1 MNFQIID
8 WNDTCIFHDYDNE
21 DEDEDYSG
29 NKEEVEEKFYYSI
42 QIFGKNE
49 NGQSICVNV
58 YEVYPYFYIKNGFYQ
73 KNKYKFIFNNN
84 VEISTFYIQQIQEIK
99 KKNYSNFRNDYEDR
113 FLKISF
119 KSPIYLNKTK
129 KMFLE
134 QNFDLY
140 ESNVNG
146 IIQFIHDNNLSGCS
160 WVSINE
166 DELESVE
173 YEKNSKCD
181 LEFNVYNG
189 DYSVIEKVDKDD
201 IVKLKICSYDI
212 EVTSEDGSFPQATRS
227 GDKII
232 QIGMTFNYF
241 QENNCYKKYLLNL
254 NTCDPIENTEV
265 ICVSEEK
272 DLIKEFISIMNKEDP
287 DVICGYNIF
296 GFDNKYMY
304 DRCSMDKD
312 YEQILATMSR
322 LVKPQKFIT
331 KELSSSALGDNILY
345 YYKTPGRIMIDLLKV
360 VRNTFSLE
368 KYSLD
373 FVSSHL
379 ISGKIDSIENNYFI
393 SETNELEKDSFCF
406 IKIQDTISNTEELY
420 PTKLKIVSIDK
431 QKNKFGFKADIS
443 NLKQTE
449 NIKWC
454 LAKDDL
460 SPNDIFEYFKKTSEH
475 RSIIGKYCIKDCVLV
490 NKLMEKID
498 VVSNSIAMANVC
510 KVPFNYIFIRGQGI
524 KAFSLIKYEANNK
537 NYLFPTITKD
547 SIVNHKIFSLPENH
561 SIVHKKCCNESCIT
575 NRDIYKP
582 SKIAVVEKNIY
593 NKKKICL
600 ECNQVQFNTK
610 YDGAHVIDPIPG
622 YYTEPIIVMDFASL
636 YPSSIIQKNM
646 SGETQIMDTKYL
658 DLSNCEYYDT
668 EYNDEMAGK
677 KKCCF
682 VKKNE
687 QLGVIPTTLQNLLS
701 ERKSIKKKM
710 KKEDNA
716 FKKKILDG
724 QQLAMKITAN
734 SIYGQ
739 MGAITSPIY
748 LKDIAACTTA
758 TGKEMLLKAETFMT
772 HQLPAILENKSAY
785 ENVKNLEKKDIDFIE
800 DFNKKFTI
808 NPTCIYGDSV
818 TEDTPILIK
827 NAEEEIQIISIS
839 ELTNNFYKKEN
850 GKEESFVKDVK
861 IWTNNKWSPI
871 LRVVR
876 HYCNKCIYRV
886 KTNRGCVDVTEDHSL
901 IDTEMNLVKPLDCSK
916 KTKLLHS
923 YPAFD
928 KIYKISDNF
937 WMEIE
942 FLTNKN
948 YVDKSDYAFV
958 LGIIYCSSKIFLG
971 KIKNKIKFKTK
982 IETLLNFRFYFS
994 DCDNYLYP
1002 CSEKLLFCTHKFENI
1017 LNENYEF
1024 RYKFFLGWYIQKIKG
1039 NKLQQ
1044 ANIYYI
1050 HKSIGLQQDLCKDEY
1065 LHTENLGYFNSSK
1078 YVYDL
1083 ETEDSIFQAGIGELI
1098 VKNTDS
1104 VFVSLNIKDIKT
1116 KKIQRD
1122 LLARENSIK
1131 IGMIAE
1137 KLASQEFPNPQVLE
1151 YEKVYHKWAIFSK
1164 KKYTGRLYEFD
1175 PNKFYVNNMGIV
1187 LKRRDN
1193 AKIVKKVC
1201 GSILHIMFTENNY
1214 AEKCTLFVK
1223 DIILEMFKNKF
1234 DISYF
1239 TITKTLRSNYK
1250 GKKLTD
1256 LKYKCNCSSI
1266 ENENVPFNHKNNCK
1280 GTNCQCFHK
1289 KSCKSIA
1296 KIGDKGSWRWDDCQC
1311 SIAHVKLCQ
1320 RMKKRD
1326 IGSAPNANDRISYVY
1341 IVNKQKNILQGDRI
1355 EELSYVKQKKLEIDY
1370 QFYIDNQIKNPSV
1383 QFLELFITNPEYL
1396 FMNCLSQINNAT
1408 KQMKITSYF

>member
-1 MNFQIID
+1 MIFQIID
-8 WNDTCIFHDYDNE
+8 WNDICIFYDLDDLE
-21 DEDEDYSG
+21 DNDE
-29 NKEEVEEKFYYSI
+29 EEQNQEKFYYSI
-42 QIFGKNE
+42 QLFGKNE
-49 NGQSICVNV
+49 DGKSICINV
-58 YEVYPYFYIKNGFYQ
+58 YEVYPYFYVKNGFYS
-73 KNKYKFIFNNN
+73 KDKFKYIFNND
-84 VEISTFYIQQIQEIK
+84 VEISSFYIYEIEEIK
-99 KKNYSNFRNDYEDR
+99 KKNYSNFRNDIEHN

-119 KSPIYLNKTK
+119 KSPIYLNKAK
-129 KMFLE
+129 KMFL
-134 QNFDLY
+134 QNKFDLY

-160 WVSINE
+160 WVSIDD
-166 DELESVE
+166 DELEFVE
-173 YEKNSKCD
+173 YERNSKCD
-181 LEFNVYNG
+181 LEFNIYNSN
-189 DYSVIEKVDKDD
+189 YPVIQKVNKDE

-212 EVTSEDGSFPQATRS
+212 EVTSEDGSFPQAKRS

-241 QENNCYKKYLLNL
+241 QENHCYKKYLLNL
-254 NTCDPIENTEV
+254 NTCDVIENTEV
-265 ICVSEEK
+265 ICVSQEK
-272 DLIKEFISIMNKEDP
+272 DLIKKFIDVINKEDP
-287 DVICGYNIF
+287 DIICGYNIF

-304 DRCSMDKD
+304 DRNLNR
-312 YEQILATMSR
+312 EILATMSR
-322 LVKPQKFIT
+322 LIKPQKFIT

-345 YYKTPGRIMIDLLKV
+345 YYQTPGRIMIDLLKV

-373 FVSSHL
+373 FVSSYL
-379 ISGKIDSIENNYFI
+379 ISGNIIDIQKDYFI

-406 IKIQDTISNTEELY
+406 IKIQDSISNTEELFEN
-420 PTKLKIVSIDK
+420 KLKIKKIED
-431 QKNKFGFKADIS
+431 NKFYFEGDIY
-443 NLKQTE
+443 NLKQKH

-460 SPNDIFEYFKKTSEH
+460 SPNDIFKYFEKTSKH

-498 VVSNSIAMANVC
+498 VISNSIAMANVC
-510 KVPFNYIFIRGQGI
+510 KVPLNYIFIRGQGI
-524 KAFSLIKYEANNK
+524 KAFSLIKYQANLQ

-547 SIVNHKIFSLPENH
+547 SIVNKKKNVLENKY
-561 SIVHKKCCNESCIT
+561 SISNKKCCNESCIT
-575 NRDIYKP
+575 NKDIYKT
-582 SKIAVVEKNIY
+582 SKIAVIEKNIY
-593 NKKKICL
+593 DVQKICL
-600 ECNQVQFNTK
+600 ECNQVQYNTK

-646 SGETQIMDTKYL
+646 SGETQILDTKYL
-658 DLSNCEYYDT
+658 NYENCNYYDI
-668 EYNDEMAGK
+668 EYNEDKKK

-682 VKKNE
+682 VKKNN
-687 QLGVIPTTLQNLLS
+687 QLGIIPTTLQNLLT
-701 ERKSIKKKM
+701 ERKNIKNKM
-710 KKEDNA
+710 KNEKNT

-758 TGKEMLLKAETFMT
+758 TGKEMLLNAEKFMEKY
-772 HQLPAILENKSAY
+772 LSEILKNEKLCEQY
-785 ENVKNLEKKDIDFIE
+785 VKQQVLEEKDLQFIQK
-800 DFNKKFTI
+800 FNKQFTI
-808 NPTCIYGDSV
+808 DPTCIYGDSV
-818 TEDTPILIK
+818 VEDTPILIK
-827 NAEEEIQIISIS
+827 NYNQEIQIISIS
-839 ELTNNFYKKEN
+839 NLTNDFYKKQN
-850 GKEESFVKDVK
+850 GKEEASVKNIK
-861 IWTNNKWSPI
+861 IWTKNKWSPI

-876 HYCNKCIYRV
+876 HYCNKCIFRIRT
-886 KTNRGCVDVTEDHSL
+886 KNGCVEVTEDHSL
-901 IDTEMNLVKPLDCSK
+901 IDTEMNLIKPLDCST

-923 YPAFD
+923 YPIFP
-928 KIYKISDNF
+928 KIYKITDNF

-942 FLTNKN
+942 FIINKN
-948 YVDKSDYAFV
+948 FTDKNDYAFA
-958 LGIIYCSSKIFLG
+958 LGVIYCSPYIFMDKIQS
-971 KIKNKIKFKTK
+971 KIKFKTK

-994 DCDNYLYP
+994 DCENYLIP
-1002 CSEKLLFCTHKFENI
+1002 CSEKILFCKHKFKNI
-1017 LNENYEF
+1017 LNKDYEF
-1024 RYKFFLGWYIQKIKG
+1024 RYKFFLGWFVQQLSG

-1044 ANIYYI
+1044 ATMYYI
-1050 HKSIGLQQDLCKDEY
+1050 IKSIGIEYDLLQNNNELEI
-1065 LHTENLGYFNSSK
+1065 LNLGYFNNDT
-1078 YVYDL
+1078 YVYDI

-1116 KKIQRD
+1116 KKLQKD
-1122 LLARENSIK
+1122 LQARENSIQ
-1131 IGMIAE
+1131 IGIIAE
-1137 KLASQEFPNPQVLE
+1137 KLAPLCKDKDNPSKNLFPEPQVLE

-1193 AKIVKKVC
+1193 AKIVKKIC
-1201 GSILHIMFTENNY
+1201 GSILHIMFTEDNY
-1214 AEKCTLFVK
+1214 ADKCKLFVK
-1223 DIILEMFKNKF
+1223 NIILEMFKNKF

-1266 ENENVPFNHKNNCK
+1266 QNETISEK
-1280 GTNCQCFHK
+1280 TSHK
-1289 KSCKSIA
+1289 KSCKSIS
-1296 KIGDKGSWRWDDCQC
+1296 KIGDNGSWRWDDCNC

-1341 IVNKQKNILQGDRI
+1341 IVNKQKNILQADRI
-1355 EELSYVKQKKLEIDY
+1355 EELSYVIKNKLQIDY

-1396 FMNCLSQINNAT
+1396 FSSVTENINT
-1408 KQMKITSYF
+1408 SKQLKITSFF